1 LTKVKR
7 STGLNTAWSATS
19 SSPTARNSF
28 KAVAAEPFQVWKL
41 SIRDD
46 RTATLTCDDGNG
58 TVVYRQELGYT
69 DFPLPEITLYFT
81 DNVILLP
88 SEY

>member
-1 LTKVKR
+1 
-7 STGLNTAWSATS
+7 
-19 SSPTARNSF
+19 
-28 KAVAAEPFQVWKL
+28 VWKL

>member
-1 LTKVKR
+1 M
-7 STGLNTAWSATS
+7 
-19 SSPTARNSF
+19 
-28 KAVAAEPFQVWKL
+28 WKL
-41 SIRDD
+41 SVRDD
-46 RTATLTCDDGNG
+46 RTATLTCDDGND